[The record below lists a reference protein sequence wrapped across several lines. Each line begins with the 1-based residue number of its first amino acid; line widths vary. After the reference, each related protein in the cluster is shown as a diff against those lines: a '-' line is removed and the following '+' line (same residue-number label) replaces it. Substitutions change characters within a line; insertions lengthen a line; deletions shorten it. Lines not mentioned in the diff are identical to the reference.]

1 MQHIDT
7 ILGILFGVL
16 GAYLVYRSIDWNN
29 LIESDGFR
37 SFFKAYCNT
46 SWFLLPIAIGFFL
59 FAIQQRD
66 TLQQRYD
73 DLYRH
78 KENILN
84 ELLSQGKNTA
94 KCDTTLYYS
103 LDEVSP
109 EAMFV
114 DTLIV
119 DNPSVLIHCNG
130 YWNRLKGTLRGKK
143 GDAVIKCDI
152 YVDGKKLRMKSVC
165 ADYY

>member
-1 MQHIDT
+1 MKIPTYKQLTLLAIV
-7 ILGILFGVL
+7 LAFVMCCFGV
-16 GAYLVYRSIDWNN
+16 W
-29 LIESDGFR
+29 
-37 SFFKAYCNT
+37 T
-46 SWFLLPIAIGFFL
+46 S
-59 FAIQQRD
+59 QE
-66 TLQQRYD
+66 LQKSEERYD

-78 KENILN
+78 KEDILN

-114 DTLIV
+114 DTCIV

-152 YVDGKKLRMKSVC
+152 YIDGKKLRMKSVC

>member
-1 MQHIDT
+1 MKTTDIGEIFT
-7 ILGILFGVL
+7 GFILRNK
-16 GAYLVYRSIDWNN
+16 YSSIVTLL
-29 LIESDGFR
+29 LITFVMTTVGLYADLKTHKKE
-37 SFFKAYCNT
+37 
-46 SWFLLPIAIGFFL
+46 
-59 FAIQQRD
+59 
-66 TLQQRYD
+66 YD

-84 ELLSQGKNTA
+84 ELLSQGTKSD
-94 KCDTTLYYS
+94 CDTTLYYS
-103 LDEVSP
+103 LDEISP

-114 DTLIV
+114 DTLII
-119 DNPSVLIHCNG
+119 DNPSVIIHCNG

-152 YVDGKKLRMKSVC
+152 YVNNKKLRMKSVC